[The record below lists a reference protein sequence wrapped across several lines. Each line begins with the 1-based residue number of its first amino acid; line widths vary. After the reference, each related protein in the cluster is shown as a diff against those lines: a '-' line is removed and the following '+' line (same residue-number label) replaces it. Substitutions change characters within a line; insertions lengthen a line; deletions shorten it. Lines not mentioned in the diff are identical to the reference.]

1 MNESEQSADSDNT
14 DATVDAAVGAVA
26 AHTTVSATCG
36 AVSADDEFAQQ
47 ATSSLLERVSQN
59 ANLTVEADDLE
70 VVDEDE
76 PYELIIRF
84 NSRPSDNAA
93 HAIVDALLSVFSKH
107 RVDAKVIRA
116 NEQVL

>member
-1 MNESEQSADSDNT
+1 M
-14 DATVDAAVGAVA
+14 GAVA
-26 AHTTVSATCG
+26 AQTTVSATSD
-36 AVSADDEFAQQ
+36 AISKDDEDSDSSSDNEFAEH

-70 VVDEDE
+70 VVDEDDDQ

-84 NSRPSDNAA
+84 NSRPSDDAA
-93 HAIVDALLSVFSKH
+93 HAIVEALLSVFSKH
-107 RVDAKVIRA
+107 RVDAKVVRA